1 MDVKE
6 DIQNISQG
14 IVELNPFIVFMVS
27 FMGLLLTLFFV
38 FIFRKTLKDS
48 YGNRVY
54 FWFIFLIALNLINIM
69 FMTGYYQSRYQKVIG
84 KSGPGGVE
92 GNLGIKGDSNIC
104 GYCSDSTEI
113 GIQYSTKYYSIVR
126 ITKTTNILGEIGI
139 WRAIGMLG
147 LSSLGDTVF
156 AQKNPSKLRTYMAGY
171 GSQPPTDFKKLIE
184 ISDGLNKITLWQ
196 PIPPKGYS
204 FLGHFAVNGMKK
216 PEKSLVACLA
226 TECLI
231 KSYSMV
237 YVASFPAIDIIPSYA
252 NKKIKFCS
260 FWLTPLNHLYCKVS
274 DSNYTT
280 NSVYY
285 NLVEGHPEYY
295 DEKLKEPIFDKLEEV
310 KALLQ
315 EKPSVI
321 YHAQKITSNNV
332 KFNTIFVEN
341 IRDTKGKITGSNIHS
356 ISFNKIMDA
365 INTFD
370 SYIDFFQ
377 NSFNYINK
385 IIEDNNNGN
394 SSNDIF
400 VKFINDDNSPEQSV
414 FKTLENKIKQINGN
428 QDNFKTILTFM
439 RVFKTNPATVMKA
452 FQDENKTFGVPTTD
466 FIDMSID
473 EKKTGFNG
481 ILNSLSIQEFQA
493 ALNKLKTIGLEQTD
507 QLALFDIYGKKK
519 AAEQQASYEIV
530 EETDP
535 SLTLWDDLF
544 YLFPAGLDDQIAS
557 TEEASIEGG
566 FYLDDVENRQR
577 KNFIDYIKT
586 FTKPNLVSYA
596 FRKKCMMFIDTDQE
610 RNETIS
616 ELARVYTSV
625 GDKLA
630 EINQVGACDNPAKL
644 IKLYD
649 NLMMRIDKQFRSIQ
663 GYKEKIA
670 NQEFSYFPT
679 SRLKWLLNEMNT
691 YYGEIKNGCKSDE
704 RTRILNQIRIT
715 KDQLKNDYNFKV
727 DFNNYDFKSTTPINK
742 VNPDTNEPIDLN
754 AKIDR
759 LDTDDLSLKQL
770 KEILDILENNLSQK
784 MKPLK
789 PLKPSNQK
797 NPTKPTKPTKAT

>member
-14 IVELNPFIVFMVS
+14 VVQLNPFVVFMVS

-84 KSGPGGVE
+84 KSGPKGIE
-92 GNLGIKGDSNIC
+92 GNLGKKGESNIC
-104 GYCSDSTEI
+104 GYCADSTEI
-113 GIQYSTKYYSIVR
+113 GIQYSTKYYSIAR

-204 FLGHFAVNGMKK
+204 FLGHFAVNGMRK

-231 KSYSMV
+231 QSYSMV

-295 DEKLKEPIFDKLEEV
+295 DGKLKEPILNKLEEV
-310 KALLQ
+310 KTLLQ
-315 EKPSVI
+315 DKPSVI

-341 IRDTKGKITGSNIHS
+341 IRDTKGKITGSNVHS
-356 ISFNKIMDA
+356 ISFNKIMNA

-394 SSNDIF
+394 NNSGSDIF

-481 ILNSLSIQEFQA
+481 ILNSLSIEEFKA

-519 AAEQQASYEIV
+519 SAEQQASYEIV

-544 YLFPAGLDDQIAS
+544 YLFPAGLDDQIAA

-625 GDKLA
+625 GGKLA
-630 EINQVGACDNPAKL
+630 QINQVDACDNPAKL

-649 NLMMRIDKQFRSIQ
+649 NLMIRIDKQFRSIQ

-679 SRLKWLLNEMNT
+679 SRLKWLLNEMNN

-704 RTRILNQIRIT
+704 RTRIINQIRIT

-770 KEILDILENNLSQK
+770 KEILDILETNLSQK

-789 PLKPSNQK
+789 PSNKKKENKQ
-797 NPTKPTKPTKAT
+797 TKPTKTT